1 MVKSQKLELTWIG
14 KHKRSKLEARIL
26 LEDAEQSYHAKVRSE
41 NRAFFDN
48 RLIFCDNLQALK
60 ALEQELGSKLG

>member
-1 MVKSQKLELTWIG
+1 MTKQKLELTWISKD
-14 KHKRSKLEARIL
+14 KHPKLEARIL
-26 LEDAEQSYHAKVRSE
+26 LEDAERSYHAKVRSE